1 VVTLTTVTVAAPD
14 VEEYTVDALAA
25 RTGTTVR
32 TLRFYAGEGLLPP
45 PTRRGRTAVYD
56 RRHRLRLEL
65 IRTFQDQG
73 FTLSAIQ
80 RVLERIP
87 DDAPP
92 AEYAVQTAVLAPWL
106 PGRTEELSAA
116 DLERRVGRRV
126 RPAELD
132 FLAAV
137 GALERVGQR
146 RYRVAPA
153 VIGPALELFALPV
166 PEPVLRE
173 CASIIGEHARAVA
186 DGLTEVFAHAIWGP
200 YQRGELDHEQV
211 AAILSRMRPLALQG
225 LVGAFADA
233 ADAAARR
240 GLQE

>member
-1 VVTLTTVTVAAPD
+1 MTAGTSVAQD

-32 TLRFYAGEGLLPP
+32 TLRFYAGEGLLPA
-45 PTRRGRTAVYD
+45 PTRRGRSAVYD

-73 FTLSAIQ
+73 FTLAAIA
-80 RVLERIP
+80 RVLGRIP

-106 PGRTEELSAA
+106 PGRTEELTAA

-137 GALERVGQR
+137 GALEHVGPR

-153 VIGPALELFALPV
+153 IIGPALELFALPV
-166 PEPVLRE
+166 PEGVLRE
-173 CASIIGEHARAVA
+173 CATIISEHARAVA
-186 DGLTEVFAHAIWGP
+186 EGLTEVFAHAIWGP
-200 YQRGELDHEQV
+200 YQRGELEHEQV
-211 AAILSRMRPLALQG
+211 VAILSRMRPLALQG

-240 GLQE
+240 GLETG